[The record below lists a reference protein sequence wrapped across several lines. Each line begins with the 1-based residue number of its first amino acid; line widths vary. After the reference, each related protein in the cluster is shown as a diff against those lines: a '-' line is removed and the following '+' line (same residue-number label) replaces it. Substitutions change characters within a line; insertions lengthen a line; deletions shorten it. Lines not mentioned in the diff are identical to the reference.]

1 VTEQGQALRFSEKEV
16 RSMGRQAGGV
26 IGIRTRGVDKLAG
39 MEVVEPGGDLL
50 QVTIKGYGKRTPLS
64 AYPPKGR
71 GTGGVLTIS
80 KKAIPEVGRIAT
92 ARVVQE
98 ADDLTII
105 SSNGVVLRTNVKQ
118 ISQAGRAT
126 RGVRIMDIKEGDS
139 VASLARISYAD
150 LQRVGATEE

>member
-1 VTEQGQALRFSEKEV
+1 
-16 RSMGRQAGGV
+16 
-26 IGIRTRGVDKLAG
+26 
-39 MEVVEPGGDLL
+39 
-50 QVTIKGYGKRTPLS
+50 LS